1 MPPHK
6 LLGETVKKR
15 KCLWGGST
23 GLGNIPKKNIFLL
36 LPLPEEIVP
45 KTFTSPSI
53 TGFTWSPALMMTYLP
68 VSGTPGNILNNF
80 YISQFPTLPKFV
92 DQVCPF
98 FEGLGYVSKSLLR
111 SVPFFNTLRASSNS
125 KNRSFLT
132 SSKMIILVSSPQQL
146 SKTIIFFSSPQQ
158 FFW

>member
-1 MPPHK
+1 MEGGVGGPP
-6 LLGETVKKR
+6 VKEIF
-15 KCLWGGST
+15 L
-23 GLGNIPKKNIFLL
+23 KKNIFLL

-98 FEGLGYVSKSLLR
+98 FEGFGYVSKSLLP
-111 SVPFFNTLRASSNS
+111 SVPFFNSLFASSNS

-146 SKTIIFFSSPQQ
+146 SKTITSFSSPQQ